1 MFTEFWHK
9 FSIIYRQAT
18 KTTGHEVDD
27 VEIYFDN
34 KIGII
39 APFDDEFKA
48 KSTGSGAGEPPTGSG
63 SKYNILKE
71 IEKRNKQE
79 EKIKEQIEA
88 FEKLIDDFFEFIEAD
103 THGKRLIAK
112 IKNSGNAFNY
122 TEKLGDFSKLYI
134 QYTIKNRS
142 NLNAFF
148 LQETK
153 GNMSQLFDDFE
164 RNVIQPV
171 YKLEQEREFLI
182 AAEPPK

>member
-1 MFTEFWHK
+1 MLKENDNKGLNYSCLLEECKVRHK
-9 FSIIYRQAT
+9 DLDFEGTAVLEQLA
-18 KTTGHEVDD
+18 EVD
-27 VEIYFDN
+27 
-34 KIGII
+34 
-39 APFDDEFKA
+39 
-48 KSTGSGAGEPPTGSG
+48 
-63 SKYNILKE
+63 
-71 IEKRNKQE
+71 
-79 EKIKEQIEA
+79 
-88 FEKLIDDFFEFIEAD
+88 LIDDFFEFIEAD